1 MPGRLRCGAAA
12 AGGQRSRA
20 RATSRLKSW
29 WGNGNFPAVLDAASD
44 LKTTA
49 PASPDAEQGQACK
62 CDMTAQ
68 DTPIWLPA
76 VRPPLGRTGWEGDA
90 PVADA
95 FRGGGGGRA
104 GAGPGTG
111 TYVQAGTRCPT
122 PCRWDRHRRSSDRD
136 NPPRPPQHRPGRVLG
151 RSVPDAGDYPVPPQP
166 GFEEPCPG
174 PGEPWPQWPQ
184 EAPPARGAPPAAALP
199 GSCAGPSRARP
210 LCHLSPL
217 RIKQLF
223 VNLN

>member
-1 MPGRLRCGAAA
+1 MPGSGWGAGVAA
-12 AGGQRSRA
+12 VRSCCWGGGQRSRV
-20 RATSRLKSW
+20 RATSWLKSW

-90 PVADA
+90 PVTDA
-95 FRGGGGGRA
+95 FRGGGGRA

-136 NPPRPPQHRPGRVLG
+136 NPPRVLPASPWMGAWAQCAQHRGLPRATA
-151 RSVPDAGDYPVPPQP
+151 AG
-166 GFEEPCPG
+166 
-174 PGEPWPQWPQ
+174 
-184 EAPPARGAPPAAALP
+184 L
-199 GSCAGPSRARP
+199 
-210 LCHLSPL
+210 
-217 RIKQLF
+217 
-223 VNLN
+223 